1 MSSTGKTENLKL
13 SQWELSDP
21 FLMEDMNGDFRK
33 IDEAIGVVPMVKL
46 MDVKLSQSA
55 STVELDLQHFDLTDI
70 IELLVYFPS
79 KRGADMCVNN
89 FTGKLQYCN
98 SNGNWQETSTTV
110 YSPDGKISIKNSYG
124 LGSTKGNV
132 YMSSF
137 NHYYAEASSLGAL
150 RNLTFTSSSGFSE
163 GDRFV
168 VLGVRT

>member
-1 MSSTGKTENLKL
+1 
-13 SQWELSDP
+13 
-21 FLMEDMNGDFRK
+21 
-33 IDEAIGVVPMVKL
+33 
-46 MDVKLSQSA
+46 
-55 STVELDLQHFDLTDI
+55 
-70 IELLVYFPS
+70 
-79 KRGADMCVNN
+79 MCVNN